1 MMPDRMASS
10 RRPSRSPAEAP
21 EESEADSTRIR
32 SSNDVR
38 RNAPLQEEAE
48 AYPEEEYPEEGGQDV
63 STAEEE
69 IPALE
74 DEDDNPDATRAGPP
88 LTLEITEGPD
98 KGKRKRFKS
107 VRMVIG
113 RGLDCDVVL
122 SDQSVSRRHVE
133 LVYGEG
139 GVLLRDLGS
148 GNGTKVNDERVDER
162 ALVHEDVISIGRT
175 SLRFIDEQE
184 RIKRM
189 RAEAEEAERK
199 EKEEKEEAERQ
210 AREKEEAEK
219 KDAEANTDAASME
232 EQPDGDGESAAEGN
246 PQDKKTEVRH
256 INDIPRRNPPKKT
269 RLGLMVAGAL
279 VLLIA
284 LLGGGVLFIK
294 RGPPP
299 PPPPNPQQEKARS
312 LLQEAHKAFRTGNYA
327 EAVKLAGEAEE
338 IFPGV
343 DTEGFLPKAR
353 GELSIVQAFARV
365 RELMAE
371 YKFTEARELLA
382 KTPRGTAQLTEDLR
396 KKLEGELE
404 TAAVEYL
411 VKQVEEALE
420 ARNVEGARAL
430 IQRLPR
436 ERQPLYIGKLGELE
450 ALIASQAADAAAR
463 DRANKAAAA
472 RRAKEQREAFIAAA
486 FGTVE
491 MRFNAGDYARAALE
505 CDRVIDAHRSD
516 KEIRDRAKTLKTLI
530 PQFARVY
537 QDAQRKLQANAL
549 ESAARPLRSSAEL
562 YQRIGLKGPLGD
574 TLDAQVATSAVVA
587 GRGALARNDIAS
599 AASFFGEALRLRP
612 DDAKAREGMD
622 SIQGKL
628 EELFKLA
635 YLQRDRDPEGSAQKF
650 RLISQLALEGSEVKA
665 KAQEQLQAL
674 AQP

>member
-1 MMPDRMASS
+1 MASS
-10 RRPSRSPAEAP
+10 RRPSRRPAEAP

-32 SSNDVR
+32 SSNDLR
-38 RNAPLQEEAE
+38 RNAPPQEEAE
-48 AYPEEEYPEEGGQDV
+48 AYPEEEYPEEGGQDI

-199 EKEEKEEAERQ
+199 QKEEAERK
-210 AREKEEAEK
+210 AREKEEAK
-219 KDAEANTDAASME
+219 KKAAEAAATGAPSPE
-232 EQPDGDGESAAEGN
+232 GGGESAANGQE
-246 PQDKKTEVRH
+246 DKKTQIRH
-256 INDIPRRNPPKKT
+256 INDIPRRNAPKQTK
-269 RLGLMVAGAL
+269 LGLMVAGAL
-279 VLLIA
+279 GVLIV
-284 LLGGGVLFIK
+284 LLGGGVLFIR

-299 PPPPNPQQEKARS
+299 PPPPNPKEVSARS
-312 LLQEAHKAFRTGNYA
+312 LLQDARKAFRTGNYE
-327 EAVKLAGEAEE
+327 EAVKLAEEAEAE
-338 IFPGV
+338 FPPL
-343 DTEGFLPKAR
+343 DTESFLPKAR
-353 GELSIVQAFARV
+353 EELAIVQAFAQV
-365 RELMAE
+365 RALAAE
-371 YKFTEARELLA
+371 FKFDEARALLEN
-382 KTPRGTAQLTEDLR
+382 TPRGTAQQTADLR
-396 KKLEGELE
+396 KKLEAELE
-404 TAAVEYL
+404 TGAVEYL

-420 ARNVEGARAL
+420 ARDVEGARAL
-430 IQRLPR
+430 IQRLPQ
-436 ERQPLYIGKLGELE
+436 ERQPLYLGKLGDLE
-450 ALIASQAADAAAR
+450 TLLAAEAADAAAN
-463 DRANKAAAA
+463 DRAIRAAAA
-472 RRAKEQREAFIAAA
+472 RRAREQREAFIASA
-486 FGTVE
+486 FNMVE
-491 MRFNAGDYARAALE
+491 TRFNAGDYSRAALE

-516 KEIRDRAKTLKTLI
+516 KEIRERARSLKTLI

-537 QDAQRKLQANAL
+537 QDAQRKVQANAL

-562 YQRIGLKGPLGD
+562 YQRIGLKGALGD
-574 TLDAQVATSAVVA
+574 ALNSQLAVAAVAA
-587 GRGALARNDIAS
+587 GRGALARNDIS
-599 AASFFGEALRLRP
+599 NAASFFNEALRLRP
-612 DDAKAREGMD
+612 DDAKARDAMA

-628 EELFKLA
+628 EDLFKQA
-635 YLQRDRDPEGSAQKF
+635 YIQRDRDPEGSAQKF
-650 RLISQLALEGSEVKA
+650 RLITQLASEGSEVKA

-674 AQP
+674 EQP

>member
-1 MMPDRMASS
+1 MPDRMASS
-10 RRPSRSPAEAP
+10 RRPSRRPAEP
-21 EESEADSTRIR
+21 SEESGADSTRVR
-32 SSNDVR
+32 SSNDLQ
-38 RNAPLQEEAE
+38 RNAPRDEEYAE
-48 AYPEEEYPEEGGQDV
+48 EDYPEDGPYDV
-63 STAEEE
+63 STGEEE
-69 IPALE
+69 LPPLE
-74 DEDDNPDATRAGPP
+74 DDDNPDATRAGPP
-88 LTLEITEGPD
+88 VTLEITAGPD
-98 KGKRKRFKS
+98 RGKRKRFKS

-113 RGLDCDVVL
+113 RGLDCEVVL

-133 LVYGEG
+133 LVYGGES

-162 ALVHEDVISIGRT
+162 NLVHNDVITIGRT
-175 SLRFIDEQE
+175 SLRFIDEQALV
-184 RIKRM
+184 KQM

-199 EKEEKEEAERQ
+199 EKEEAERQ

-219 KDAEANTDAASME
+219 RAAEAAATGAEASSSE
-232 EQPDGDGESAAEGN
+232 GGESAAQGN
-246 PQDKKTEVRH
+246 QEDKKTEVRH
-256 INDIPRRNPPKKT
+256 INDIPRRNPPRKT
-269 RLGLMVAGAL
+269 RLGLLVAGAL

-299 PPPPNPQQEKARS
+299 PPPPNPKLEKARS
-312 LLQEAHKAFRTGNYA
+312 FMQEARKAFRTGNYA
-327 EAVKLAGEAEE
+327 EAVKLAEEAEE
-338 IFPGV
+338 MLPGV
-343 DTEGFLPKAR
+343 DTDGFLPKAR
-353 GELSIVQAFARV
+353 EELSIVQAFARV

-371 YKFTEARELLA
+371 YKFTEARELLQ

-396 KKLEGELE
+396 KKLEGDLE

-420 ARNVEGARAL
+420 ARDVEGARAL

-450 ALIASQAADAAAR
+450 ALLASEDADAAAR
-463 DRANKAAAA
+463 DRANRSAAA

-491 MRFNAGDYARAALE
+491 TRFNAGDYARAALE

-516 KEIRDRAKTLKTLI
+516 KEIRDRAKALKTLI

-574 TLDAQVATSAVVA
+574 TLNGQVATSAVVA

-599 AASFFGEALRLRP
+599 AASFFNEALRLRP
-612 DDAKAREGMD
+612 DDAKARESMD

-628 EELFKLA
+628 EEMFKQA
-635 YLQRDRDPEGSAQKF
+635 YIQRDRDPEGSAQKF
-650 RLISQLALEGSEVKA
+650 RLISQMALEGSEVKA

-674 AQP
+674 EQP

>member
-1 MMPDRMASS
+1 MPDLMASS
-10 RRPSRSPAEAP
+10 RRPSRKPAEP
-21 EESEADSTRIR
+21 SEESGADSTRIR
-32 SSNDVR
+32 SSNDLQ
-38 RNAPLQEEAE
+38 RNAPRDEEYAE
-48 AYPEEEYPEEGGQDV
+48 EDYPEEGSYDV
-63 STAEEE
+63 STGEEE
-69 IPALE
+69 IPPLE
-74 DEDDNPDATRAGPP
+74 DDDDNPDATRAGPP
-88 LTLEITEGPD
+88 LSLEITAGPD

-133 LVYGEG
+133 LVYGG
-139 GVLLRDLGS
+139 QSGVLLRDLGS
-148 GNGTKVNDERVDER
+148 GNGTKVNEERVDER
-162 ALVHEDVISIGRT
+162 NLVHDDVISIGRT

-184 RIKRM
+184 RIKQM

-199 EKEEKEEAERQ
+199 EKEEAERE

-219 KDAEANTDAASME
+219 KAAEAAASGAPSSE
-232 EQPDGDGESAAEGN
+232 GGESEAQGN
-246 PQDKKTEVRH
+246 QEDKKTEVRH

-269 RLGLMVAGAL
+269 KLGLMVASAL

-299 PPPPNPQQEKARS
+299 PPPPNPKLEKARS
-312 LLQEAHKAFRTGNYA
+312 FMQEARKAFRTGNYA
-327 EAVKLAGEAEE
+327 EAVKLAEEAEE
-338 IFPGV
+338 LFPGV
-343 DTEGFLPKAR
+343 DTDGFLPKAR
-353 GELSIVQAFARV
+353 EELSIVQAFARV
-365 RELMAE
+365 RELIAE
-371 YKFTEARELLA
+371 YKFTEARELLE

-411 VKQVEEALE
+411 VKQVEEALK
-420 ARNVEGARAL
+420 ARDVEGARAL

-450 ALIASQAADAAAR
+450 ALLASEAADAAAR
-463 DRANKAAAA
+463 DRANRAAAA

-486 FGTVE
+486 FSTVE
-491 MRFNAGDYARAALE
+491 TRFNAGDYARAALE

-516 KEIRDRAKTLKTLI
+516 KEIRDRAKALKTLI

-562 YQRIGLKGPLGD
+562 YQRIGLKGALGD
-574 TLDAQVATSAVVA
+574 TLNGQVAVSAVVA

-599 AASFFGEALRLRP
+599 AASFFNEALRLRP

-628 EELFKLA
+628 EEMFKLA
-635 YLQRDRDPEGSAQKF
+635 YIQRDRDPEGSAQKF
-650 RLISQLALEGSEVKA
+650 RLISQMALEGSEVKA

-674 AQP
+674 EQP

>member
-38 RNAPLQEEAE
+38 RNAPRQEEAE
-48 AYPEEEYPEEGGQDV
+48 EYPEEEYPEEEYPEEGGQDV

-199 EKEEKEEAERQ
+199 QKEEAERK
-210 AREKEEAEK
+210 AREKEEAK
-219 KDAEANTDAASME
+219 QKAAEAAAAGAPSPE
-232 EQPDGDGESAAEGN
+232 GGESAPGDQE
-246 PQDKKTEVRH
+246 DRKTQVRH
-256 INDIPRRNPPKKT
+256 INSIPRRDAPKQTK
-269 RLGLMVAGAL
+269 LGLLVAGAL
-279 VLLIA
+279 GVLIV
-284 LLGGGVLFIK
+284 LLGGGVLFIR

-299 PPPPNPQQEKARS
+299 PPPPNPKEVSARS
-312 LLQEAHKAFRTGNYA
+312 LLQDARKAFRAGNYE
-327 EAVKLAGEAEE
+327 EAVKLAEEAEAE
-338 IFPGV
+338 FPPL
-343 DTEGFLPKAR
+343 DTESFLPKAR
-353 GELSIVQAFARV
+353 EELSIVQAFAQV
-365 RELMAE
+365 RALAAE
-371 YKFTEARELLA
+371 FKFDEAGALLE
-382 KTPRGTAQLTEDLR
+382 KTPQGTAQSTSDLR
-396 KKLEGELE
+396 KKLEAELE
-404 TAAVEYL
+404 TGAVEYL

-420 ARNVEGARAL
+420 ARDVEGARAL
-430 IQRLPR
+430 IQRLPQ
-436 ERQPLYIGKLGELE
+436 ERQPLYLGKLGELE
-450 ALIASQAADAAAR
+450 TLLAAEAADASAN
-463 DRANKAAAA
+463 DRALRAAAA
-472 RRAKEQREAFIAAA
+472 RRAKEQREAFIASA
-486 FGTVE
+486 FNMVE
-491 MRFNAGDYARAALE
+491 TRFNAGDYSRAALE

-516 KEIRDRAKTLKTLI
+516 KEIRDRAKNLKTLI

-537 QDAQRKLQANAL
+537 QDAQRKVQANAL

-562 YQRIGLKGPLGD
+562 YQRIGLKGALGD
-574 TLDAQVATSAVVA
+574 TLNSQLAVAAVAA
-587 GRGALARNDIAS
+587 GRGALARNDIS
-599 AASFFGEALRLRP
+599 TAASFFNEALRLRP
-612 DDAKAREGMD
+612 DDAKARDAMS

-628 EELFKLA
+628 EDLFKQA
-635 YLQRDRDPEGSAQKF
+635 YIQRDRDPDGSAQKF
-650 RLISQLALEGSEVKA
+650 RLITQLALEGSEVKT

-674 AQP
+674 EQP